1 MGILILYL
9 SFYFLSEV
17 WFQNVPTKC
26 FLFAGSKLK
35 FLTAFLEG
43 FSGRLDIKFAYMERW
58 VIMKVMIGREVQ
70 SNKYLM

>member
-35 FLTAFLEG
+35 FLTAVLEG

-70 SNKYLM
+70 